1 MTAPE
6 TKKYKK
12 MPYERL
18 VRLAKNGV
26 KNGRAL
32 SVVGPVLEEIERR
45 KHKFLNIIDSREFLE
60 AQND

>member
-32 SVVGPVLEEIERR
+32 SEVGPVLEEIERR
-45 KHKFLNIIDSREFLE
+45 K
-60 AQND
+60 

>member
-32 SVVGPVLEEIERR
+32 SEVGPVLEEIERR
-45 KHKFLNIIDSREFLE
+45 KQQFSHVTDSQDFLE

>member
-1 MTAPE
+1 MTAPK

-18 VRLAKNGV
+18 VRLVMKGV
-26 KNGRAL
+26 KNGHAL

-45 KHKFLNIIDSREFLE
+45 KQKFSRVVDSQVFLE